1 MAENKDGFKTPPSE
15 RASPGP
21 HSDEPQRDLFRV
33 SVKVPEFWADR
44 PDVWFA
50 QLEAQF
56 ALARINDDTTKFY
69 HVISQLGNQYTAEV
83 LDVIQAPPSTGKY
96 QKIKAELIRRLSSS
110 QEKKIKQL
118 LSLEELGDRTPS
130 QFLRRIQSLAGPTV
144 PEDFIRTM
152 WSSRLPHNV
161 QTIVAM
167 HSETPLAK
175 TAEIADKIYELAP
188 PSPQVAAASTNH
200 SDIPPYITEMTK
212 QIAELTKCVAELSTR
227 GRQNN
232 RGQLQSRR
240 RSSSRRRSPSG
251 QRLCWYHW
259 QFGDE
264 AKKCN
269 HPCSYKPGNASGS
282 RQ

>member
-1 MAENKDGFKTPPSE
+1 MAESKDGYNTPLSG
-15 RASPGP
+15 RSSPEP
-21 HSDEPQRDLFRV
+21 HSGDSSRDLFRV
-33 SVKVPEFWADR
+33 TVKVPEFWADR
-44 PDVWFA
+44 PDVWFV

-56 ALARINDDTTKFY
+56 ALARITEDTTKFY

-83 LDVIQAPPSTGKY
+83 LDVIQAPPATGKY
-96 QKIKAELIRRLSSS
+96 DKIKAELIRRLSSS

-144 PEDFIRTM
+144 PEEFLRTV

-167 HSETPLAK
+167 HSETALAK

-188 PSPQVAAASTNH
+188 PSPQIAAASTSHNN
-200 SDIPPYITEMTK
+200 IPPYMAEMAK

-232 RGQLQSRR
+232 RSRSR
-240 RSSSRRRSPSG
+240 SRRRSPPRKRSPSD

-264 AKKCN
+264 AKKCT
-269 HPCSYKPGNASGS
+269 HPCSYKSGNASGS

>member
-1 MAENKDGFKTPPSE
+1 MTENRDGYKTPPT
-15 RASPGP
+15 GT
-21 HSDEPQRDLFRV
+21 HSGDSSRDLFRV
-33 SVKVPEFWADR
+33 SVKVPEFWPDR
-44 PDVWFA
+44 PDVWFV

-56 ALARINDDTTKFY
+56 ALARINEDTTKFY

-83 LDVIQAPPSTGKY
+83 LDVIQAPPATGKY
-96 QKIKAELIRRLSSS
+96 EHLKSELIRRLSSS

-144 PEDFIRTM
+144 PEDFLRTV

-167 HSETPLAK
+167 HTETPLVK

-188 PSPQVAAASTNH
+188 PLPQVAGASAGH
-200 SDIPPYITEMTK
+200 SSIPSYVTEMSK
-212 QIAELTKCVAELSTR
+212 QIAELTKSVAELSAR
-227 GRQNN
+227 GRPNN
-232 RGQLQSRR
+232 RSRSR
-240 RSSSRRRSPSG
+240 SRRRSPPRRRSPSN

-259 QFGDE
+259 QFGDD
-264 AKKCN
+264 AKNCTP
-269 HPCSYKPGNASGS
+269 PCSHKSGNASGS
-282 RQ
+282 RS